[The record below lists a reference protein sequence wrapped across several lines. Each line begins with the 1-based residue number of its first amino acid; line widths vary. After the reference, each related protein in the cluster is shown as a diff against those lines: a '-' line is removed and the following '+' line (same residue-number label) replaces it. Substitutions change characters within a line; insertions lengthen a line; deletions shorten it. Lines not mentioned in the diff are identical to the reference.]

1 MTYTTPVLLI
11 IFNRRES
18 TKKVLLA
25 IEKIKPKF
33 LYIAADGPRKSKPG
47 EKERCDE
54 TKKVTEN
61 INWPCQV
68 HRLYRKE
75 NLGCKL
81 AVSSAIS
88 WFFDN
93 VEEGII
99 LEDDCLPSK
108 SFFFYCQELLKFY
121 RNDSKIMHIGG
132 NNFQPTSSNT
142 RDSYYFSKYS
152 HIWGWATWRRAW
164 KKYEIN
170 ISPKRVEKNIR
181 YSNVLEKLFWE
192 TQLWCVNH
200 NLLDTWD
207 IQWLFS
213 IWSNKGIC
221 ITPNRNLVKNIGIGA
236 DSTHTKSAGDII
248 TKAKVHNIKRIIHP
262 KDRDINKLADSFT
275 LTNVFRVTPKN
286 TINIILMIPYYL
298 FKKLF

>member
-121 RNDSKIMHIGG
+121 
-132 NNFQPTSSNT
+132 
-142 RDSYYFSKYS
+142 
-152 HIWGWATWRRAW
+152 IWGWATWRRAW